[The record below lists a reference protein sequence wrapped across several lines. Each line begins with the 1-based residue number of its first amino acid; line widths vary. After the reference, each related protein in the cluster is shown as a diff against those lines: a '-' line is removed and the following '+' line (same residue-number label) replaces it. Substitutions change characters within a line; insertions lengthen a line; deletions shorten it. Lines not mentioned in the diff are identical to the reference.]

1 MESFALLN
9 EIEDRKKRQIGGEGA
24 RKIKVN
30 FEKSKM
36 RAKHF
41 LSVLAAFNFT

>member
-36 RAKHF
+36 KIKY
-41 LSVLAAFNFT
+41 